1 MDNRHS
7 GRWGEEDE
15 GESGLVFFSPLPVPA
30 FRLSKAID
38 DESLR
43 ISKYPITLILE
54 YDMEVLLFP
63 DQYSSVLLINDNLIE
78 ISGII

>member
-1 MDNRHS
+1 M
-7 GRWGEEDE
+7 
-15 GESGLVFFSPLPVPA
+15 PA

>member
-1 MDNRHS
+1 M
-7 GRWGEEDE
+7 GEEDE
-15 GESGLVFFSPLPVPA
+15 GESGLVSFSPLPVPA

-38 DESLR
+38 DESLQ
-43 ISKYPITLILE
+43 ISKYPILE